1 MKIEKLE
8 LKHLTPYSN
17 CGLIWDFVG
26 TQVTTL
32 GIVGETLYT
41 TDGGVL
47 NWTKHPDYPTAL
59 TPILRPLRLL
69 TEEIIH
75 GGEKFVPIVEL
86 AKLNDEDFTDSIHV
100 QTKCSES
107 VFGVKYIDC
116 AGLECV
122 FAYRSSSIDFGLHT
136 VSDKRFHQICN
147 TFYLYQKLFEWHF
160 DIHGLIDAGLAIDS
174 TTVGNPYDK

>member
-8 LKHLTPYSN
+8 LKHLTGYIDPNGLESN
-17 CGLIWDFVG
+17 KGLIVG
-26 TQVTTL
+26 SILPDAV
-32 GIVGETLYT
+32 
-41 TDGGVL
+41 
-47 NWTKHPDYPTAL
+47 WTEGHPRNIEFIGDVK
-59 TPILRPLRLL
+59 PILRPLRLL

-75 GGEKFVPIVEL
+75 GGEKIVPIVEL
-86 AKLNDEDFTDSIHV
+86 AKMNDEDFTYSIHV

-147 TFYLYQKLFEWHF
+147 TFYLYQKLFEWKF
-160 DIHGLIDAGLAIDS
+160 DIYNLIDSGLAIDS